1 MVAQMQ
7 YYKSEN
13 YDLPNT
19 TEEWESDFNDD
30 F

>member
-1 MVAQMQ
+1 MQ

-13 YDLPNT
+13 DDIKNT
-19 TEEWESDFNDD
+19 TEEWKSNFNGPSPLV